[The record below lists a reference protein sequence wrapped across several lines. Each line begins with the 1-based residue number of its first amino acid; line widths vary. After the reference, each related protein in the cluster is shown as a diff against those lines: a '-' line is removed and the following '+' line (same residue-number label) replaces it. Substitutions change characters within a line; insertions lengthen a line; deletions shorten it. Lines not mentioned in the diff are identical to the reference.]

1 MLSLNAVK
9 TTVVADENAS
19 SVEGVFEGPPLALGK
34 EYSCQLEAVI
44 TDWSFFSLQGMKEL
58 RPSPLEIRLINDVIA
73 AFCVGSGRF
82 SEQLLAS
89 ALSNYAF
96 YPEFVN
102 RVLNAAVREMTL
114 RNIDT
119 EGVLVSYTM
128 DEQEQLG
135 ILEFHFGKN
144 GGPASVEFPISS
156 DCLLLTEEQSVVDEF
171 IEIVHSNETTENK
184 VEMLAEKLS
193 ELIDALLISQHAENI
208 DALNRIVIGVEDQSG
223 YHFKLANDLRI
234 GNYVEY
240 SEEHGSVVTCLL
252 GAQSAKAA

>member
-9 TTVVADENAS
+9 TSVVAEENAS
-19 SVEGVFEGPPLALGK
+19 SVEGVFERVAQALGR
-34 EYSCQLEAVI
+34 EFSCQLEAVI

-73 AFCVGSGRF
+73 AFCVGSDRF

-119 EGVLVSYTM
+119 EDLLFSYTVN
-128 DEQEQLG
+128 EQQEKGL
-135 ILEFHFGKN
+135 LEIHFGKN
-144 GGPASVEFPISS
+144 DRHASVEFSIPS
-156 DCLLLTEEQSVVDEF
+156 DCLLLTGEQSVVDEF

-184 VEMLAEKLS
+184 VEMLAGKVS
-193 ELIDALLISQHAENI
+193 ELIDALLISQNAENI
-208 DALNRIVIGVEDQSG
+208 DALNRIVIAVEDQSG

-240 SEEHGSVVTCLL
+240 SEEYGSVVICLL
-252 GAQSAKAA
+252 DTYAASAA